1 MCQQQQI
8 SYNFPSLQKPYACQL
23 PGCSKRYTDP
33 SSLRKHVKNHAIKNT
48 FAGRRKSHREFS
60 SNPKTTVKKSSR
72 KQIFSESDMYV
83 PPTSSFTS
91 CSEPIIDDIFVQNHT
106 EIECSYENSREISQI
121 FEVIDNT
128 DGNFGNVDDNGFY
141 EDNSGEFISYD
152 YLKKFIDSSDLN
164 NCQQYF

>member
-1 MCQQQQI
+1 
-8 SYNFPSLQKPYACQL
+8 
-23 PGCSKRYTDP
+23 
-33 SSLRKHVKNHAIKNT
+33 
-48 FAGRRKSHREFS
+48 
-60 SNPKTTVKKSSR
+60 
-72 KQIFSESDMYV
+72 MYV

-106 EIECSYENSREISQI
+106 EIESSYENSREISQI

-128 DGNFGNVDDNGFY
+128 DGSFGNVDDNGFY